1 MKPMNSVAWATLALA
16 VAAQA
21 NLAQAREET
30 APRSAADAEASQI
43 DTLVVTGTRRV
54 DRTAFES
61 TAPIDVVTQ
70 DALNSI
76 VSDEIMDKLAA
87 TTPSFNVQRLPA
99 ADGQAFVRPATLR
112 GLSPDQTLVLVNG
125 KRRHRSAVLGGRGQ
139 QGVDL
144 ASLGTSGVSRIEV
157 LRDGASA
164 QYGSDAIAGV
174 INVILSTKTGFSGY
188 AQTGQYYEGDGRK
201 TEVGAR
207 YGLDFGHGGVIV
219 GSVDY
224 ADAEATSR
232 TRQRPDAVAFQAAN
246 PTIAVRNPVQ
256 RWGQPDR
263 IVWRGTLNTILP
275 LTDTVEAYAFATYS
289 DMTGQTDFNWR
300 NPATD
305 TSYRTSPAFPGWSL
319 NQLYPAGFA
328 PVFGQDETNGSLNA
342 GVKGRALGFS
352 WDLSAG
358 YGRDDVDYVLKN
370 SINASF
376 GPQSPTAFDDGS
388 LIQVEKTLNLDASR
402 PLAWSF
408 LAQPANLAVG
418 LEARQETYEIKA
430 GDRYS
435 WDVGPGAAA
444 GLPSGSN
451 GFPGYAPSQ
460 AGSWDQTS
468 YAGYVDLD
476 LPITD
481 RFDADIAVRHEDF
494 SEFGSTTDGKIAVR
508 YEVTPD
514 FALRGAVSTGFRAPT
529 PGQINNTR
537 TSQGLNTTTLL
548 LFTSGRLSPVNP
560 IARALGGK
568 PLEPE
573 ESRNLSFGAVYRR
586 GGFTG
591 SVDYYRIEVD
601 TRFAVSPNFTVT
613 PALRAQLV
621 AAGVP
626 GADSLTTVSYF
637 TNAFDTRTQG
647 VDVVGSWKGDLWGG
661 RAGVTAAWNWNDS
674 KVIRS
679 KPTEVSRL
687 ARINIEDG
695 LPANAANLTLDY
707 GRGRYSGM
715 VRARYSGRWTDAQ
728 ANGAADLIQTFGGR
742 TLVDLSLSA
751 ELNDRFKLTV
761 GAENLF
767 DTYPDEATF
776 QVSRGLIYSR
786 NAPYDTDGGLYYAR
800 LSATF

>member
-1 MKPMNSVAWATLALA
+1 MKILSTSAWGVLALA
-16 VAAQA
+16 LASQAQA
-21 NLAQAREET
+21 QQAPAQSTATEVET
-30 APRSAADAEASQI
+30 V
-43 DTLVVTGTRRV
+43 VVTGTRRL

-61 TAPIDVVTQ
+61 AAPIDVVSQET
-70 DALNSI
+70 LKSI
-76 VSDEIMDKLAA
+76 VSDEIMNKLAA

-144 ASLGTSGVSRIEV
+144 ASIGTSGLERIEV

-174 INVILSTKTGFSGY
+174 INIILSSKTGFEGY
-188 AQTGQYYEGDGRK
+188 GQYGRYYAGDGDK
-201 TEVGAR
+201 TEIGAR
-207 YGLDFGHGGVIV
+207 YGFALGQGGSLVAALD
-219 GSVDY
+219 Y
-224 ADAEATSR
+224 TKAEATSR
-232 TRQRPDAVAFQAAN
+232 TRQRPDAIAFQAAN
-246 PTIAVRNPVQ
+246 PNIKVPNPVQ

-263 IVWRGTLNTILP
+263 EVWRGSLNLVLP
-275 LTDTVEAYAFATYS
+275 INDAVEAYGFVTYS
-289 DMTGQTDFNWR
+289 DMTGVTDFNWR
-300 NPATD
+300 NPSTD
-305 TSYRTSPAFPGWSL
+305 NSYRTSTVFPGWSL
-319 NQLYPAGFA
+319 SQIYPAGFS
-328 PVFGQDETNGSLNA
+328 PKFGQDETNSSVNGGLRGDA
-342 GVKGRALGFS
+342 MGWS

-358 YGRDDVDYVLKN
+358 WGEDRVDYVLSN

-376 GPQSPTAFDDGS
+376 GPQSPTRFNAGA
-388 LIQVEKTLNLDASR
+388 LIQKESTLNLDASR

-408 LAQPANLAVG
+408 LAKPANLAVG
-418 LEARQETYEIKA
+418 LEARKETYEIKA
-430 GDRYS
+430 GDRFS

-476 LPITD
+476 LPFTD
-481 RFDADIAVRHEDF
+481 KFGVDIAVRHEDF
-494 SEFGSTTDGKIAVR
+494 SEFGQTTDGKIAAR
-508 YEVTPD
+508 YEFTPN

-529 PGQINNTR
+529 AGQINNTR
-537 TSQGLNTTTLL
+537 TSQGLNTTTLQ

-560 IARALGGK
+560 IAVALGGK

-573 ESRNLSFGAVYRR
+573 ESQNLSLGAVFRQ
-586 GGFTG
+586 GGFTA

-601 TRFAVSPNFTVT
+601 NRFAVSPNFTVT

-637 TNAFDTRTQG
+637 TNSFDTRTQG
-647 VDVVGSWKGDLWGG
+647 VDVVGAWRGGLWGG
-661 RAGVTAAWNWNDS
+661 RAGLTAAWNWNDT
-674 KVIRS
+674 KVTRS
-679 KPTEVSRL
+679 KLTEVSRL
-687 ARINIEDG
+687 AKINLEDG
-695 LPANAANLTLDY
+695 LPQNAANVSFDY
-707 GRGRYSGM
+707 ARGLFSGLI
-715 VRARYSGRWTDAQ
+715 RARWSGEWTDAQ
-728 ANGAADLIQTFGGR
+728 ANGAADLIQTFAGK
-742 TLVDLSLSA
+742 TLIDLSVSA
-751 ELNDRFKLTV
+751 QVTPAIKLTV

-776 QVSRGLIYSR
+776 QASRGLIYSR
-786 NAPYDTDGGLYYAR
+786 NAPYDTDGGLWYAR
-800 LSATF
+800 LAAKF

>member
-1 MKPMNSVAWATLALA
+1 MKLMSTVAWGALALA
-16 VAAQA
+16 LSSQAQA
-21 NLAQAREET
+21 QQAAPAT
-30 APRSAADAEASQI
+30 AATEV
-43 DTLVVTGTRRV
+43 DTVVVTGTRRV

-61 TAPIDVVTQ
+61 TAPVDVVSQ
-70 DALNSI
+70 EALRNT

-144 ASLGTSGVSRIEV
+144 ASLGTSGIERIEV

-174 INVILSTKTGFSGY
+174 INIILSDKTGFEGY
-188 AQTGQYYEGDGRK
+188 GQFGRYYAGDGDK
-201 TEVGAR
+201 TEIGGRYGVAFGKGGSLVGA
-207 YGLDFGHGGVIV
+207 I
-219 GSVDY
+219 DY
-224 ADAEATSR
+224 TKAEATSR
-232 TRQRPDAVAFQAAN
+232 TRQRPDAIAFQAAN
-246 PTIAVRNPVQ
+246 PTINVKTPVQ

-263 IVWRGTLNTILP
+263 DVWRGSLNATLPIS
-275 LTDTVEAYAFATYS
+275 DTVEAYAFATYS
-289 DMTGQTDFNWR
+289 DMTGTTDFNWR
-300 NPATD
+300 NPSSD
-305 TSYRTSPAFPGWSL
+305 TSYRTSPLFPGWSL
-319 NQLYPAGFA
+319 NQLYPAGFS
-328 PVFGQDETNGSLNA
+328 PTFGQDETNASVNG
-342 GVKGRALGFS
+342 GVRGDALGWS

-358 YGRDDVDYVLKN
+358 WGRDKVDYFLNN

-376 GPQSPTAFDDGS
+376 GPQSPTSFDAGA
-388 LIQVEKTLNLDASR
+388 LIQAEKTLNFDLSR

-408 LAQPANLAVG
+408 LAKPANLAMG
-418 LEARQETYEIKA
+418 LEARKETYKIEA

-435 WDVGPGAAA
+435 WDVGPGAPA

-476 LPITD
+476 LPLTD
-481 RFDADIAVRHEDF
+481 KLDADIAIRHEDF
-494 SEFGSTTDGKIAVR
+494 SEFGQTTDGKIAVR
-508 YEVTPD
+508 YEFTPN

-529 PGQINNTR
+529 AGQINNTR

-560 IARALGGK
+560 ISVALGGK

-573 ESRNLSFGAVYRR
+573 ESKNLSFGAVFRQ
-586 GGFTG
+586 GGFTA
-591 SVDYYRIEVD
+591 SVDYYRIDVD
-601 TRFAVSPNFTVT
+601 NRFAVSPNFTVT

-621 AAGVP
+621 AAGIP

-637 TNAFDTRTQG
+637 TNSFDTRTQG
-647 VDVVGSWKGDLWGG
+647 VDVVGSWRGPLLGG
-661 RAGVTAAWNWNDS
+661 RAGVTAAWNWNDT
-674 KVIRS
+674 KVTRS
-679 KPTEVSRL
+679 KLTEVSNL
-687 ARINIEDG
+687 ARVNLEDG
-695 LPANAANLTLDY
+695 LPQNAANVSFDY
-707 GRGRYSGM
+707 ANGRFSGM
-715 VRARYSGRWTDAQ
+715 VRARWSGEWTDAQ
-728 ANGAADLIQTFGGR
+728 ANGAADLIQKFAGKA
-742 TLVDLSLSA
+742 LVDLSVSA
-751 ELNDRFKLTV
+751 QLTDALKLTV

-776 QVSRGLIYSR
+776 QASRGLIYSR
-786 NAPYDTDGGLYYAR
+786 NAPYDTDGGLWYAR
-800 LSATF
+800 LSAKF

>member
-1 MKPMNSVAWATLALA
+1 MKLMTTAAWGVLALVLATQAHAQQAAATLE
-16 VAAQA
+16 AA
-21 NLAQAREET
+21 EV
-30 APRSAADAEASQI
+30 
-43 DTLVVTGTRRV
+43 DTLVVTGTRRL

-61 TAPIDVVTQ
+61 AAPVDVVSQ
-70 DALNSI
+70 EALKSV

-144 ASLGTSGVSRIEV
+144 AALGTSGIERIEV

-174 INVILSTKTGFSGY
+174 INIILSDKTGFEGY
-188 AQTGQYYEGDGRK
+188 GQFGRYFAGDGDK
-201 TEVGAR
+201 TEIGAR
-207 YGLDFGHGGVIV
+207 YGLGIGNGGSLV
-219 GSVDY
+219 GALDY
-224 ADAEATSR
+224 TNAEATSR
-232 TRQRPDAVAFQAAN
+232 TRQRPDAIAFQAAN
-246 PTIAVRNPVQ
+246 PNIKVPNPVQ

-263 IVWRGTLNTILP
+263 EVWRGSLNLVLP
-275 LTDTVEAYAFATYS
+275 IGDAIEAYGFATYS
-289 DMTGQTDFNWR
+289 DLHGVTDFNWR

-305 TSYRTSPAFPGWSL
+305 SSYRASTVFPGWSL
-319 NQLYPAGFA
+319 SQLYPAGFS
-328 PVFGQDETNGSLNA
+328 PKFGQDETNASANGGLRGDA
-342 GVKGRALGFS
+342 MGWS
-352 WDLSAG
+352 WDVSAG
-358 YGRDDVDYVLKN
+358 WGRDKVDYFLNN

-376 GPQSPTAFDDGS
+376 GPQSPTSFDAGS
-388 LIQVEKTLNLDASR
+388 LIQEEATLNLDASR
-402 PLAWSF
+402 PLEWSF
-408 LAQPANLAVG
+408 LAAPANLALG
-418 LEARQETYEIKA
+418 LEARKETYKIEA

-435 WDVGPGAAA
+435 WDVGPGAAT

-468 YAGYVDLD
+468 YAAYADLD

-481 RFDADIAVRHEDF
+481 KFGAAIAIRHEDF
-494 SEFGSTTDGKIAVR
+494 SEFGQTTDGKIAAR
-508 YEVTPD
+508 YEFTPN

-529 PGQINNTR
+529 AGQINNTR

-560 IARALGGK
+560 ISVALGGK

-573 ESRNLSFGAVYRR
+573 ESKNLSLGAVFRQ
-586 GGFTG
+586 GGFTA

-601 TRFAVSPNFTVT
+601 NRFAVSPNFTVT

-621 AAGVP
+621 AAGIP

-637 TNAFDTRTQG
+637 TNSFDTRTQG
-647 VDVVGSWKGDLWGG
+647 VDVVGSWRGQLLGG
-661 RAGVTAAWNWNDS
+661 RAGVTAAWNWNDT
-674 KVIRS
+674 KVTRS
-679 KPTEVSRL
+679 KLTEVSKL
-687 ARINIEDG
+687 ARINLEDG
-695 LPANAANLTLDY
+695 LPQNAANVSFDY
-707 GRGRYSGM
+707 AKGRFSGLI
-715 VRARYSGRWTDAQ
+715 RARWSGEWTDAQ
-728 ANGAADLIQTFGGR
+728 ANGTADLIQNFSGKA
-742 TLVDLSLSA
+742 LVDLSVSA
-751 ELNDRFKLTV
+751 QLTDAIKLTV

-776 QVSRGLIYSR
+776 QASRGLIYSR
-786 NAPYDTDGGLYYAR
+786 NAPYDTDGGLWYAR
-800 LSATF
+800 LSAKF

>member
-1 MKPMNSVAWATLALA
+1 MKLMTTAAWGALALVLSTQA
-16 VAAQA
+16 HAQ
-21 NLAQAREET
+21 QASP
-30 APRSAADAEASQI
+30 ALEASEV

-61 TAPIDVVTQ
+61 AAPVDVVSQ
-70 DALNSI
+70 EALKSI

-144 ASLGTSGVSRIEV
+144 ASLGTSGIERIEV

-174 INVILSTKTGFSGY
+174 INIILSDKTGFEGYGQSGRY
-188 AQTGQYYEGDGRK
+188 FAGDGDK
-201 TEVGAR
+201 TEIGAR
-207 YGLDFGHGGVIV
+207 YGLAIGNG
-219 GSVDY
+219 GSVVAALDY
-224 ADAEATSR
+224 TNAEATSR
-232 TRQRPDAVAFQAAN
+232 TRQRPDAIAFQAAN
-246 PTIAVRNPVQ
+246 PNIKVPNPVQ

-263 IVWRGTLNTILP
+263 EVWRGSLNLVLP
-275 LTDTVEAYAFATYS
+275 ISDAVEAYGFATYS
-289 DMTGQTDFNWR
+289 DMHGVTDFNWR
-300 NPATD
+300 NPSTD
-305 TSYRTSPAFPGWSL
+305 SSYKTSAVFPGWSL
-319 NQLYPAGFA
+319 SQLYPAGFS
-328 PVFGQDETNGSLNA
+328 PKFGQDETNASVNGGLRGDA
-342 GVKGRALGFS
+342 KGWS
-352 WDLSAG
+352 WDVSAG
-358 YGRDDVDYVLKN
+358 WGRDKVDYFLNN

-376 GPQSPTAFDDGS
+376 GPQSPTSFDAGS
-388 LIQVEKTLNLDASR
+388 LIQEEATLNLDASR
-402 PLAWSF
+402 PLDWSF
-408 LAQPANLAVG
+408 LAKPANLALG
-418 LEARQETYEIKA
+418 LEARKETYKIEA

-468 YAGYVDLD
+468 YAAYADLD

-481 RFDADIAVRHEDF
+481 KFNADIAVRHEDF
-494 SEFGSTTDGKIAVR
+494 SEFGQTTDGKIAVR
-508 YEVTPD
+508 YEFTPN
-514 FALRGAVSTGFRAPT
+514 FAIRGAVSTGFRAPT
-529 PGQINNTR
+529 AGQINNTR

-560 IARALGGK
+560 ISVALGGK

-573 ESRNLSFGAVYRR
+573 ESKNLSLGAVFRQ
-586 GGFTG
+586 GGFTA

-601 TRFAVSPNFTVT
+601 NRFAVSPNFTVT

-621 AAGVP
+621 AAGIP

-637 TNAFDTRTQG
+637 TNSFDTRTQG
-647 VDVVGSWKGDLWGG
+647 VDVVGSWRGQLLGG
-661 RAGVTAAWNWNDS
+661 RAGVTAAWNWNDT
-674 KVIRS
+674 KVTRS
-679 KPTEVSRL
+679 KLTEVSKL
-687 ARINIEDG
+687 ARINLEDG
-695 LPANAANLTLDY
+695 LPQNAANVSFDY
-707 GRGRYSGM
+707 AKGRFSGLI
-715 VRARYSGRWTDAQ
+715 RARWSGEWTDAQ
-728 ANGAADLIQTFGGR
+728 ANGTADLIQNFSGKA
-742 TLVDLSLSA
+742 LVDLSVSA
-751 ELNDRFKLTV
+751 QLTDAIKLTV

-776 QVSRGLIYSR
+776 QASRGLIYSR
-786 NAPYDTDGGLYYAR
+786 NAPYDTDGGLWYAR
-800 LSATF
+800 LSAKF

>member
-1 MKPMNSVAWATLALA
+1 MKLLSTTAWGVLALA
-16 VAAQA
+16 LASQAQA
-21 NLAQAREET
+21 QQAPASSTVTEVET
-30 APRSAADAEASQI
+30 V
-43 DTLVVTGTRRV
+43 VVTGTRRV

-61 TAPIDVVTQ
+61 AAPIDVVSQET
-70 DALNSI
+70 LKSI
-76 VSDEIMDKLAA
+76 VSDEIMNKLAA

-144 ASLGTSGVSRIEV
+144 AAIGTSGLERIEV

-174 INVILSTKTGFSGY
+174 INIILSSKTGFEGY
-188 AQTGQYYEGDGRK
+188 GQYGRYYAGDGDK
-201 TEVGAR
+201 TEIGAR
-207 YGLDFGHGGVIV
+207 YGFALGQGGSLVAALD
-219 GSVDY
+219 Y
-224 ADAEATSR
+224 TKADATSR
-232 TRQRPDAVAFQAAN
+232 TRQRPDAITFQAAN
-246 PTIAVRNPVQ
+246 PNIKVPNPVQ

-263 IVWRGTLNTILP
+263 EVWRGSLNLVLP
-275 LTDTVEAYAFATYS
+275 INDAVEAYGFVTYS
-289 DMTGQTDFNWR
+289 DMSGVTDFNWR
-300 NPATD
+300 NPSTD
-305 TSYRTSPAFPGWSL
+305 SSYRTSTVFPGWSL
-319 NQLYPAGFA
+319 SQIYPAGFS
-328 PVFGQDETNGSLNA
+328 PKFGQDETNSAVNGGLRGDA
-342 GVKGRALGFS
+342 MGWS

-358 YGRDDVDYVLKN
+358 WGEDRVDYVLSN

-376 GPQSPTAFDDGS
+376 GPQSPTRFDAGA
-388 LIQVEKTLNLDASR
+388 LIQKESTLNLDASR

-408 LAQPANLAVG
+408 LAKPANLALG
-418 LEARQETYEIKA
+418 LEARKETYEIKA
-430 GDRYS
+430 GDRFS

-476 LPITD
+476 LPLTD
-481 RFDADIAVRHEDF
+481 KFGVDIAIRHEDF
-494 SEFGSTTDGKIAVR
+494 SEFGQTTDGKIAAR
-508 YEVTPD
+508 YELTPN

-529 PGQINNTR
+529 AGQINNTR
-537 TSQGLNTTTLL
+537 TSQGLNTTTLQ

-560 IARALGGK
+560 IAVALGGK

-573 ESRNLSFGAVYRR
+573 ESQNLSLGAVFRQ
-586 GGFTG
+586 GDFTA

-601 TRFAVSPNFTVT
+601 NRFAVSPNFTVT

-637 TNAFDTRTQG
+637 TNSFDTRTQG
-647 VDVVGSWKGDLWGG
+647 VDVVGAWRGALWGG
-661 RAGVTAAWNWNDS
+661 RAGLTAAWNWNDT
-674 KVIRS
+674 KVTRS
-679 KPTEVSRL
+679 KLTEVSRL
-687 ARINIEDG
+687 AKINLEDG
-695 LPANAANLTLDY
+695 LPQNAANVSFDY
-707 GRGRYSGM
+707 ARGMFSGLI
-715 VRARYSGRWTDAQ
+715 RARWSGEWTDAQ
-728 ANGAADLIQTFGGR
+728 ANGAADLIQTFAGK
-742 TLVDLSLSA
+742 TLVDLSVSA
-751 ELNDRFKLTV
+751 QVTSAIKLTV

-776 QVSRGLIYSR
+776 QASRGLIYSR
-786 NAPYDTDGGLYYAR
+786 NAPYDTDGGLWYAR
-800 LSATF
+800 LAAKF

>member
-1 MKPMNSVAWATLALA
+1 MKLMTTAAWGVFALVLSTQAHAQQAPVAG
-16 VAAQA
+16 
-21 NLAQAREET
+21 ET
-30 APRSAADAEASQI
+30 AEV

-61 TAPIDVVTQ
+61 TAPVDVVGQ
-70 DALNSI
+70 EALKSI

-144 ASLGTSGVSRIEV
+144 ASLGTSGIERIEV

-174 INVILSTKTGFSGY
+174 INIILSDKTGFEGY
-188 AQTGQYYEGDGRK
+188 AQTGRYFAGDGDK
-201 TEVGAR
+201 TEIGAR
-207 YGLDFGHGGVIV
+207 YGLAIGNG
-219 GSVDY
+219 GSVVAALDY
-224 ADAEATSR
+224 TNAEATSR
-232 TRQRPDAVAFQAAN
+232 TRQRPDAIAFQAAN
-246 PTIAVRNPVQ
+246 PNIKVPNPVQ

-263 IVWRGTLNTILP
+263 EVWRGSLNMVLP
-275 LTDTVEAYAFATYS
+275 LGDVAEAYGFATYS
-289 DMTGQTDFNWR
+289 DLHGVTDFNWR
-300 NPATD
+300 NPSTD
-305 TSYRTSPAFPGWSL
+305 SSYKTSTVFPGWSL
-319 NQLYPAGFA
+319 NKIYPAGFS
-328 PVFGQDETNGSLNA
+328 PKFGQDETNASVNG
-342 GVKGRALGFS
+342 GVRGDAKGWS
-352 WDLSAG
+352 WDVSAG
-358 YGRDDVDYVLKN
+358 WGRDKVDYFLNN

-376 GPQSPTAFDDGS
+376 GPQSPTSFDAGS
-388 LIQVEKTLNLDASR
+388 LIQEEATLNLDASR
-402 PLAWSF
+402 PLEWSF
-408 LAQPANLAVG
+408 LAKPANLALG
-418 LEARQETYEIKA
+418 LEARKETYKIEA

-468 YAGYVDLD
+468 YAAYADLD

-481 RFDADIAVRHEDF
+481 KFNADIAIRHEDF
-494 SEFGSTTDGKIAVR
+494 SEFGQTTDGKIAAR
-508 YEVTPD
+508 YEFTPN

-529 PGQINNTR
+529 AGQINNTR

-548 LFTSGRLSPVNP
+548 LFTSGRLSPINP
-560 IARALGGK
+560 ISVALGGK

-573 ESRNLSFGAVYRR
+573 ESKNLSLGAVFRQ
-586 GGFTG
+586 GGFTA

-601 TRFAVSPNFTVT
+601 NRFAVSPNFTVT
-613 PALRAQLV
+613 PALRTQLV
-621 AAGVP
+621 AAGIP

-637 TNAFDTRTQG
+637 TNSFDTRTQG
-647 VDVVGSWKGDLWGG
+647 VDVVGSWRGQVWGG
-661 RAGVTAAWNWNDS
+661 RAGVTAAWNWNDT
-674 KVIRS
+674 KVTRS
-679 KPTEVSRL
+679 KLTEVSKL
-687 ARINIEDG
+687 ARINLEDG
-695 LPANAANLTLDY
+695 LPQNAANVSFDY
-707 GRGRYSGM
+707 AKGRFSGLI
-715 VRARYSGRWTDAQ
+715 RARWSGEWTDAK
-728 ANGAADLIQTFGGR
+728 ANGAADLIQKFSGKA
-742 TLVDLSLSA
+742 LVDLSVSA
-751 ELNDRFKLTV
+751 QLTEALKLTV

-776 QVSRGLIYSR
+776 QASRGLIYSR
-786 NAPYDTDGGLYYAR
+786 NAPYDTDGGLWYAR
-800 LSATF
+800 LSAKF

>member
-1 MKPMNSVAWATLALA
+1 MKFMSTVAWGALALA
-16 VAAQA
+16 LSSQAHAQQVAATEA
-21 NLAQAREET
+21 T
-30 APRSAADAEASQI
+30 ATEV
-43 DTLVVTGTRRV
+43 DTVVVTGTRRV

-61 TAPIDVVTQ
+61 AAPVDIVSAE
-70 DALNSI
+70 ALKNT

-144 ASLGTSGVSRIEV
+144 ASLGTSGVERIEV

-174 INVILSTKTGFSGY
+174 INIILSDKTGFEGY
-188 AQTGQYYEGDGRK
+188 GQFGRYYAGDGDK

-207 YGLDFGHGGVIV
+207 YGLAIGNGGSLV
-219 GSVDY
+219 GAIDY
-224 ADAEATSR
+224 ANAEATSR
-232 TRQRPDAVAFQAAN
+232 TRQRPDAIAFQAAN
-246 PTIAVRNPVQ
+246 PTIQVPNPVQ

-263 IVWRGTLNTILP
+263 EVWRGSLNAVLP
-275 LTDTVEAYAFATYS
+275 LSDAVEAYAFATYS
-289 DMTGQTDFNWR
+289 DMHGVTDFNWR
-300 NPATD
+300 NPSTD
-305 TSYRTSPAFPGWSL
+305 TSYRTSPVFPGWSL
-319 NQLYPAGFA
+319 SQLYPAGFS
-328 PVFGQDETNGSLNA
+328 PKFGQDETNASINGGLRGEA
-342 GVKGRALGFS
+342 MGWS
-352 WDLSAG
+352 WDASAG
-358 YGRDDVDYVLKN
+358 WGRDKVDYFLNN

-376 GPQSPTAFDDGS
+376 GPQSPTSFDAGS
-388 LIQVEKTLNLDASR
+388 LIQKEATLNLDASR

-408 LAQPANLAVG
+408 LARPANLALG
-418 LEARQETYEIKA
+418 LEARKETYEIQA

-435 WDVGPGAAA
+435 WDVGPGAPA

-468 YAGYVDLD
+468 YAAYVDLD
-476 LPITD
+476 LPFTD
-481 RFDADIAVRHEDF
+481 RFGADVAVRHEDF
-494 SEFGSTTDGKIAVR
+494 SEFGQTTDGKIAAR
-508 YEVTPD
+508 YELTPN
-514 FALRGAVSTGFRAPT
+514 FAIRGAVSTGFRAPT
-529 PGQINNTR
+529 AGQINNTR

-548 LFTSGRLSPVNP
+548 LFTSGRLSPINP
-560 IARALGGK
+560 ISAALGGK

-573 ESRNLSFGAVYRR
+573 ESKNLSLGFVFRQ
-586 GGFTG
+586 GGFTA

-601 TRFAVSPNFTVT
+601 NRFAVSPNFTVT

-637 TNAFDTRTQG
+637 TNSFDTRTQG
-647 VDVVGSWKGDLWGG
+647 VDAVASWRGQLLGG
-661 RAGVTAAWNWNDS
+661 RAGVTAAWNWNDT
-674 KVIRS
+674 KVTRS
-679 KPTEVSRL
+679 KLTEVSKL
-687 ARINIEDG
+687 ARINLEDG
-695 LPANAANLTLDY
+695 LPQNAANVSFDY
-707 GRGRYSGM
+707 ARGIFSGM
-715 VRARYSGRWTDAQ
+715 VRARWSGEWTDAQ
-728 ANGAADLIQTFGGR
+728 ANGTADLIQTFSGK
-742 TLVDLSLSA
+742 TLVDLSVSA
-751 ELNDRFKLTV
+751 QVTGTIKLTV

-776 QVSRGLIYSR
+776 QASRGLIYSR
-786 NAPYDTDGGLYYAR
+786 NAPYDTDGGLWYAR
-800 LSATF
+800 VSAKF

>member
-1 MKPMNSVAWATLALA
+1 MKLLSTTAWGVLVLALA
-16 VAAQA
+16 SQAQA
-21 NLAQAREET
+21 QQAPAQSTATEVET
-30 APRSAADAEASQI
+30 V
-43 DTLVVTGTRRV
+43 VVTGTRRL

-61 TAPIDVVTQ
+61 AAPIDVVSQET
-70 DALNSI
+70 LKSI
-76 VSDEIMDKLAA
+76 VSDEIMNKLAA

-144 ASLGTSGVSRIEV
+144 ASIGTSGLERIEV

-174 INVILSTKTGFSGY
+174 INIILSSKTGFEGY
-188 AQTGQYYEGDGRK
+188 GQYGRYYAGDGDK
-201 TEVGAR
+201 TELGAR
-207 YGLDFGHGGVIV
+207 YGFALGQGGSLVAALD
-219 GSVDY
+219 Y
-224 ADAEATSR
+224 TKAEATSR

-246 PTIAVRNPVQ
+246 PTIKVPNPVQ

-263 IVWRGTLNTILP
+263 EVWRGSLNLVLP
-275 LTDTVEAYAFATYS
+275 INDAVEAYGFVTYS
-289 DMTGQTDFNWR
+289 DMSGVTDFNWR
-300 NPATD
+300 NPSTD
-305 TSYRTSPAFPGWSL
+305 SSYRTSTVFPGWSL
-319 NQLYPAGFA
+319 SQIYPAGFS
-328 PVFGQDETNGSLNA
+328 PKFGQDETNSSVNGGLRGDA
-342 GVKGRALGFS
+342 MGWS

-358 YGRDDVDYVLKN
+358 WGEDRVDYVLSN

-376 GPQSPTAFDDGS
+376 GPQSPTRFNAGA
-388 LIQVEKTLNLDASR
+388 LIQKEGALNLDASR
-402 PLAWSF
+402 PLGWSF
-408 LAQPANLAVG
+408 LAKPANLAVG
-418 LEARQETYEIKA
+418 LEARKETYEIKA
-430 GDRYS
+430 GDRFS

-476 LPITD
+476 LPLTAK
-481 RFDADIAVRHEDF
+481 FGVDIAIRHEDF
-494 SEFGSTTDGKIAVR
+494 SEFGQTTDGKIAAR
-508 YEVTPD
+508 YELTPN

-529 PGQINNTR
+529 AGQINNTR
-537 TSQGLNTTTLL
+537 TSQGLNTTTLQ

-560 IARALGGK
+560 IAVALGGK

-573 ESRNLSFGAVYRR
+573 ESQNLSLGAVFRQ
-586 GGFTG
+586 GGFSA

-601 TRFAVSPNFTVT
+601 NRFAVSPNFTVT

-637 TNAFDTRTQG
+637 TNSFDTRTQG
-647 VDVVGSWKGDLWGG
+647 VDVVGAWRGALWGG
-661 RAGVTAAWNWNDS
+661 RAGLTAAWNWNDT
-674 KVIRS
+674 KVTRS
-679 KPTEVSRL
+679 KLTEVSRL
-687 ARINIEDG
+687 AKINLEDG
-695 LPANAANLTLDY
+695 LPQNAANVSFDY
-707 GRGRYSGM
+707 ARGLFSGLI
-715 VRARYSGRWTDAQ
+715 RARWSGEWTDAQ
-728 ANGAADLIQTFGGR
+728 ANGAADLIQTFAGK
-742 TLVDLSLSA
+742 TLIDLSVSA
-751 ELNDRFKLTV
+751 QVTPAIKLTV

-776 QVSRGLIYSR
+776 QASRGLIYSR
-786 NAPYDTDGGLYYAR
+786 NAPYDTDGGLWYAR
-800 LSATF
+800 LAAKF

>member
-1 MKPMNSVAWATLALA
+1 MKFMTTAAWGAIALALSTQA
-16 VAAQA
+16 HAQQAPAAS
-21 NLAQAREET
+21 E
-30 APRSAADAEASQI
+30 AAEV

-61 TAPIDVVTQ
+61 TAPVDVVSQ
-70 DALNSI
+70 DTLKSI

-144 ASLGTSGVSRIEV
+144 AALGTSGIERIEV

-174 INVILSTKTGFSGY
+174 INIILSDKTGFEGY
-188 AQTGQYYEGDGRK
+188 GQFGRYDAGDGDK
-201 TEVGAR
+201 TEIGAR
-207 YGLDFGHGGVIV
+207 YGLAIGNGGSLV
-219 GSVDY
+219 GALDY
-224 ADAEATSR
+224 TNAEATSR
-232 TRQRPDAVAFQAAN
+232 TRQRPDAIAFQAAN
-246 PTIAVRNPVQ
+246 PNIKVPNPVQ

-263 IVWRGTLNTILP
+263 EVWRGSLNLVLP
-275 LTDTVEAYAFATYS
+275 IGDTMEAYGFATYS
-289 DMTGQTDFNWR
+289 DLHGVTDFNWR
-300 NPATD
+300 NPSTD
-305 TSYRTSPAFPGWSL
+305 SSYKTSTVFPGWSL
-319 NQLYPAGFA
+319 SQIYPAGFS
-328 PVFGQDETNGSLNA
+328 PKFGQDETNASINGGLRGDA
-342 GVKGRALGFS
+342 KGWS
-352 WDLSAG
+352 WDVSAG
-358 YGRDDVDYVLKN
+358 WGQDKVDYFLNN

-376 GPQSPTAFDDGS
+376 GPQSPTSFDAGS
-388 LIQVEKTLNLDASR
+388 LIQEEATLNLDASR
-402 PLAWSF
+402 PLEWSF
-408 LAQPANLAVG
+408 LAKPANLALG
-418 LEARQETYEIKA
+418 LEARKETYKIEA

-460 AGSWDQTS
+460 AGFWDQTS
-468 YAGYVDLD
+468 YAAYADLD

-481 RFDADIAVRHEDF
+481 KFNADIAIRHEDF
-494 SEFGSTTDGKIAVR
+494 SEFGQTTDGKIALR
-508 YEVTPD
+508 YEFTPN

-529 PGQINNTR
+529 AGQINNTR

-560 IARALGGK
+560 ISVALGGK

-573 ESRNLSFGAVYRR
+573 ESKNLSLGAVFRQ
-586 GGFTG
+586 GGFTA

-601 TRFAVSPNFTVT
+601 NRFAVSPNFTVT

-621 AAGVP
+621 AAGIP

-637 TNAFDTRTQG
+637 TNSFDTRTQG
-647 VDVVGSWKGDLWGG
+647 VDVVGSWRGQVWGG
-661 RAGVTAAWNWNDS
+661 RAGVTAAWNWNDT
-674 KVIRS
+674 KVTRS
-679 KPTEVSRL
+679 KLTEVSKL
-687 ARINIEDG
+687 SRINLEDG
-695 LPANAANLTLDY
+695 LPQNAANVSFDY
-707 GRGRYSGM
+707 AKGRFSGLI
-715 VRARYSGRWTDAQ
+715 RARWSGEWTDAQ
-728 ANGAADLIQTFGGR
+728 ANGTADLIQNFSGKA
-742 TLVDLSLSA
+742 LVDLSVSA
-751 ELNDRFKLTV
+751 QLTDAMKLTV

-776 QVSRGLIYSR
+776 QASRGLIYSR
-786 NAPYDTDGGLYYAR
+786 NAPYDTDGGLWYAR
-800 LSATF
+800 LSAKF

>member
-1 MKPMNSVAWATLALA
+1 MRLMTSAAWATLALA
-16 VAAQA
+16 ISAPAHAQTPVPAAG
-21 NLAQAREET
+21 
-30 APRSAADAEASQI
+30 AEASEI
-43 DTLVVTGTRRV
+43 ETLVVTGTRRA

-70 DALNSI
+70 DDLNST

-144 ASLGTSGVSRIEV
+144 ASLGTSGLDRIEV

-174 INVILSTKTGFSGY
+174 INIILSQKTGFSGY

-201 TEVGAR
+201 VELGAR
-207 YGLDFGHGGVIV
+207 YGLAVGNGGSIV
-219 GSVDY
+219 ASLDY
-224 ADAEATSR
+224 TDAKATSR
-232 TRQRPDAVAFQAAN
+232 TRQRPDAIAFQAAN
-246 PTIAVRNPVQ
+246 PTIAVPNPVQ

-263 IVWRGTLNTILP
+263 TVWRGTLNAVLP
-275 LTDTVEAYAFATYS
+275 VTDTLEAYAFATYS
-289 DMTGQTDFNWR
+289 DMTGTTDFNWR

-305 TSYRTSPAFPGWSL
+305 TSYRTSPLFPGWTL
-319 NQLYPAGFA
+319 KTLYPAGFA
-328 PVFGQDETNGSLNA
+328 PVFGQDETNGSFNA
-342 GVKGRALGFS
+342 GLRGDALGFA

-358 YGRDDVDYVLKN
+358 YGRDDVDYFLRN

-376 GPQSPTAFDDGS
+376 GPTSPTAFDAGS
-388 LIQVEKTLNLDASR
+388 LIQEEKTLNLDVSR

-408 LAQPANLAVG
+408 LAAPANLALG
-418 LEARQETYEIKA
+418 LEARRETYEIEA

-481 RFDADIAVRHEDF
+481 RLDADIALRHEDF
-494 SEFGSTTDGKIAVR
+494 SEFGSTTDGKIALR
-508 YEVTPD
+508 YAVTPN

-560 IARALGGK
+560 IAQALGGK

-573 ESRNLSFGAVYRR
+573 ESNNLSVGAVFRS

-591 SVDYYRIEVD
+591 SIDYYRIDVD
-601 TRFAVSPNFTVT
+601 NRFAVSPNFTVT

-637 TNAFDTRTQG
+637 TNSFDTRTQG
-647 VDVVGSWKGDLWGG
+647 VDVVGAWKGDLLGG
-661 RAGVTAAWNWNDS
+661 RAGVTAAWNWNDT
-674 KVIRS
+674 KVTRS
-679 KPTEVSRL
+679 KLTEVSAL
-687 ARINIEDG
+687 ARTNLEDG
-695 LPANAANLTLDY
+695 LPSNAANLTFDY
-707 GRGRYSGM
+707 AKDRYSGM
-715 VRARYSGRWTDAQ
+715 VRVRYSGDWTDAQ
-728 ANGAADLIQTFGGR
+728 ANGATDLVQTFGAKA
-742 TLVDLSLSA
+742 LVDLSVSA
-751 ELNDRFKLTV
+751 QLNDQFKLTV

-776 QVSRGLIYSR
+776 QASRGLIYSR

>member
-1 MKPMNSVAWATLALA
+1 MTTAAWGALALVLSTQA
-16 VAAQA
+16 HAQ
-21 NLAQAREET
+21 QASP
-30 APRSAADAEASQI
+30 ALEASEV

-61 TAPIDVVTQ
+61 AAPVDVVSQ
-70 DALNSI
+70 EALKSI

-144 ASLGTSGVSRIEV
+144 ASLGTSGIERIEV

-174 INVILSTKTGFSGY
+174 INIILSDKTGFEGYGQSGRY
-188 AQTGQYYEGDGRK
+188 FAGDGDK
-201 TEVGAR
+201 TEIGAR
-207 YGLDFGHGGVIV
+207 YGLAIGNG
-219 GSVDY
+219 GSVVAALDY
-224 ADAEATSR
+224 TNAEATSR
-232 TRQRPDAVAFQAAN
+232 TRQRPDAIAFQAAN
-246 PTIAVRNPVQ
+246 PNIKVPNPVQ

-263 IVWRGTLNTILP
+263 EVWRGSLNLVLP
-275 LTDTVEAYAFATYS
+275 ISDAVEAYGFATYS
-289 DMTGQTDFNWR
+289 DMHGVTDFNWR
-300 NPATD
+300 NPSTD
-305 TSYRTSPAFPGWSL
+305 SSYKTSTVFPRWSL
-319 NQLYPAGFA
+319 SQLYPAGFS
-328 PVFGQDETNGSLNA
+328 PKFGQDETNASVNGGLRGDA
-342 GVKGRALGFS
+342 KGWS
-352 WDLSAG
+352 WDVSAG
-358 YGRDDVDYVLKN
+358 WGRDKVDYFLNN

-376 GPQSPTAFDDGS
+376 GPQSPTSFDAGS
-388 LIQVEKTLNLDASR
+388 LIQEEATLNLDASR
-402 PLAWSF
+402 PLDWSF
-408 LAQPANLAVG
+408 LAKPANLALG
-418 LEARQETYEIKA
+418 LEARKETYKIEA

-468 YAGYVDLD
+468 YAAYADLD

-481 RFDADIAVRHEDF
+481 KFNADIAVRHEDF
-494 SEFGSTTDGKIAVR
+494 SEFGQTTDGKIAVR
-508 YEVTPD
+508 YEFTPN
-514 FALRGAVSTGFRAPT
+514 FAIRGAVSTGFRAPT
-529 PGQINNTR
+529 AGQINNTR

-560 IARALGGK
+560 ISVALGGK

-573 ESRNLSFGAVYRR
+573 ESKNLSLGAVFRQ
-586 GGFTG
+586 GGFTA

-601 TRFAVSPNFTVT
+601 NRFAVSPNFTVT

-621 AAGVP
+621 AAGIP

-637 TNAFDTRTQG
+637 TNSFDTRTQG
-647 VDVVGSWKGDLWGG
+647 VDVVGSWRGQVWGG
-661 RAGVTAAWNWNDS
+661 RAGVTAAWNWNDT
-674 KVIRS
+674 KVTRS
-679 KPTEVSRL
+679 KLTEVSKL
-687 ARINIEDG
+687 ARINLEDG
-695 LPANAANLTLDY
+695 LPQNAANVSFDY
-707 GRGRYSGM
+707 AKGRFSGLI
-715 VRARYSGRWTDAQ
+715 RARWSGEWTDAQ
-728 ANGAADLIQTFGGR
+728 ANGTADLIQKFSGKA
-742 TLVDLSLSA
+742 LVDLSVSA
-751 ELNDRFKLTV
+751 QLTDAIKLTV

-776 QVSRGLIYSR
+776 QASRGLIYSR
-786 NAPYDTDGGLYYAR
+786 NAPYDTDGGLWYAR
-800 LSATF
+800 LSAKF

>member
-1 MKPMNSVAWATLALA
+1 MTTAAWGVLALVLSTQA
-16 VAAQA
+16 HAQQAPVAS
-21 NLAQAREET
+21 ET
-30 APRSAADAEASQI
+30 AEV

-61 TAPIDVVTQ
+61 AAPVDVVSQ
-70 DALNSI
+70 DALKSI

-144 ASLGTSGVSRIEV
+144 AALGTSGIERIEV

-174 INVILSTKTGFSGY
+174 INIILSDKTGFEGY
-188 AQTGQYYEGDGRK
+188 GQFGRYFAGDGDK
-201 TEVGAR
+201 TEIGAR
-207 YGLDFGHGGVIV
+207 YGLAIGNG
-219 GSVDY
+219 GSVVAALDY
-224 ADAEATSR
+224 TNAEATSR
-232 TRQRPDAVAFQAAN
+232 TRQRPDAIAFQAAN
-246 PTIAVRNPVQ
+246 PNIKVPNPVQ

-263 IVWRGTLNTILP
+263 EVWRGSLNLVLP
-275 LTDTVEAYAFATYS
+275 ISDAIEAYGFATYS
-289 DMTGQTDFNWR
+289 DMHGVTDFNWR
-300 NPATD
+300 NPSTD
-305 TSYRTSPAFPGWSL
+305 SSYKTSTVFPGWSL
-319 NQLYPAGFA
+319 SQIYPAGFS
-328 PVFGQDETNGSLNA
+328 PKFGQDETNASVNGGLRGDA
-342 GVKGRALGFS
+342 KGWS
-352 WDLSAG
+352 WDVSAG
-358 YGRDDVDYVLKN
+358 WGRDKVDYFLNN

-376 GPQSPTAFDDGS
+376 GPQSPTSFDAGS
-388 LIQVEKTLNLDASR
+388 LIQEEATLNLDASR
-402 PLAWSF
+402 PLEWSF
-408 LAQPANLAVG
+408 LAKPANLALG
-418 LEARQETYEIKA
+418 LEARKETYKIEA

-468 YAGYVDLD
+468 YAAYADLD

-481 RFDADIAVRHEDF
+481 KFDADIAVRHEDF
-494 SEFGSTTDGKIAVR
+494 SEFGQTTDGKIAVR
-508 YEVTPD
+508 YEFTPN
-514 FALRGAVSTGFRAPT
+514 FAIRGAVSTGFRAPT
-529 PGQINNTR
+529 AGQINNTR

-560 IARALGGK
+560 ISVALGGK

-573 ESRNLSFGAVYRR
+573 ESKNLSLGAVFRQ
-586 GGFTG
+586 GGFTA

-601 TRFAVSPNFTVT
+601 NRFAVSPNFTVT

-621 AAGVP
+621 AAGIP

-637 TNAFDTRTQG
+637 TNSFDTRTQG
-647 VDVVGSWKGDLWGG
+647 VDVVGSWRGQVWGG
-661 RAGVTAAWNWNDS
+661 RAGVTAAWNWNDT
-674 KVIRS
+674 KVTRS
-679 KPTEVSRL
+679 KLTEVSKL
-687 ARINIEDG
+687 ARINLEDG
-695 LPANAANLTLDY
+695 LPQNAANVSFDY
-707 GRGRYSGM
+707 AKGRFSGLI
-715 VRARYSGRWTDAQ
+715 RARWSGEWTDAQ
-728 ANGAADLIQTFGGR
+728 ANGTADLIQNFSGK
-742 TLVDLSLSA
+742 TLVDLSVSA
-751 ELNDRFKLTV
+751 QLTDAIKLTV

-776 QVSRGLIYSR
+776 QASRGLIYSR
-786 NAPYDTDGGLYYAR
+786 NAPYDTDGGLWYAR
-800 LSATF
+800 LSAKF

>member
-1 MKPMNSVAWATLALA
+1 MKLLSTTAWGVLVLALA
-16 VAAQA
+16 TQAQA
-21 NLAQAREET
+21 QQAPAQSTGTEVET
-30 APRSAADAEASQI
+30 V
-43 DTLVVTGTRRV
+43 VVTGTRRL

-61 TAPIDVVTQ
+61 AAPIDVVSQET
-70 DALNSI
+70 LKSI
-76 VSDEIMDKLAA
+76 VSDEIMNKLAA

-144 ASLGTSGVSRIEV
+144 ASIGTSGLERIEV

-174 INVILSTKTGFSGY
+174 INIILSSKTGFEGY
-188 AQTGQYYEGDGRK
+188 GQYGRYYAGDGDK
-201 TEVGAR
+201 TELGAR
-207 YGLDFGHGGVIV
+207 YGFALGQGGSLVAALD
-219 GSVDY
+219 Y
-224 ADAEATSR
+224 TKAEATSR

-246 PTIAVRNPVQ
+246 PTIKVPNPVQ

-263 IVWRGTLNTILP
+263 EVWRGSLNLVLP
-275 LTDTVEAYAFATYS
+275 INDAVEAYGFVTYS
-289 DMTGQTDFNWR
+289 DMSGVTDFNWR
-300 NPATD
+300 NPSTD
-305 TSYRTSPAFPGWSL
+305 SSYRTSTVFPGWSL
-319 NQLYPAGFA
+319 SQIYPAGFS
-328 PVFGQDETNGSLNA
+328 PKFGQDETNSSVNGGLRGDA
-342 GVKGRALGFS
+342 MGWS

-358 YGRDDVDYVLKN
+358 WGEDRVDYVLSN

-376 GPQSPTAFDDGS
+376 GPQSPTRFDAGA
-388 LIQVEKTLNLDASR
+388 LIQKEGALNLDASR

-408 LAQPANLAVG
+408 LAKPANLALG
-418 LEARQETYEIKA
+418 LEARKETYEIKA
-430 GDRYS
+430 GDRFS

-476 LPITD
+476 LPLTD
-481 RFDADIAVRHEDF
+481 KFGVDIAIRHEDF
-494 SEFGSTTDGKIAVR
+494 SEFGQTTDGKIAAR
-508 YEVTPD
+508 YELTPN

-529 PGQINNTR
+529 AGQINNTR
-537 TSQGLNTTTLL
+537 TSQGLNTTTLQ

-560 IARALGGK
+560 IAVALGGK

-573 ESRNLSFGAVYRR
+573 ESQNLSLGAVFRQ
-586 GGFTG
+586 GGFSA

-601 TRFAVSPNFTVT
+601 NRFAVSPNFTVT

-637 TNAFDTRTQG
+637 TNSFDTRTQG
-647 VDVVGSWKGDLWGG
+647 VDVVGAWRGALWGG
-661 RAGVTAAWNWNDS
+661 RAGLTAAWNWNDT
-674 KVIRS
+674 KVTRS
-679 KPTEVSRL
+679 KLTEVSRL
-687 ARINIEDG
+687 AKINLEDG
-695 LPANAANLTLDY
+695 LPQNAANVSFDY
-707 GRGRYSGM
+707 ARGLFSGLI
-715 VRARYSGRWTDAQ
+715 RARWSGEWTDAQ
-728 ANGAADLIQTFGGR
+728 ANGAADLIQTFAGK
-742 TLVDLSLSA
+742 TLIDLSVSA
-751 ELNDRFKLTV
+751 QVTPAIKLTV

-776 QVSRGLIYSR
+776 QASRGLIYSR
-786 NAPYDTDGGLYYAR
+786 NAPYDTDGGLWYAR
-800 LSATF
+800 LAAKF

>member
-1 MKPMNSVAWATLALA
+1 MKLMTTAAWGALALA
-16 VAAQA
+16 LSSQAHAQQAAP
-21 NLAQAREET
+21 
-30 APRSAADAEASQI
+30 APEAAEV

-61 TAPIDVVTQ
+61 VAPVDVVSQ
-70 DALNSI
+70 DALKSV

-144 ASLGTSGVSRIEV
+144 ASLGTSGIERIEV

-174 INVILSTKTGFSGY
+174 INIILSDKTGFEGH
-188 AQTGQYYEGDGRK
+188 AQTGRYFAGDGDK

-207 YGLDFGHGGVIV
+207 YGLAIGNGGSLV
-219 GSVDY
+219 GAVDY
-224 ADAEATSR
+224 TNAEATSR
-232 TRQRPDAVAFQAAN
+232 TRQRPDAIAFQAAN
-246 PTIAVRNPVQ
+246 PNIKVPNPVQ

-263 IVWRGTLNTILP
+263 EVWRGSLNLVLP
-275 LTDTVEAYAFATYS
+275 LGDVAEAYGFATYS
-289 DMTGQTDFNWR
+289 DLHGVTDFNWR
-300 NPATD
+300 NPSTD
-305 TSYRTSPAFPGWSL
+305 SSYKTSTVFPGWSL
-319 NQLYPAGFA
+319 NQIYPAGFS
-328 PVFGQDETNGSLNA
+328 PKFGQDETNASVNG
-342 GVKGRALGFS
+342 GVRGDAMGWS
-352 WDLSAG
+352 WDASAG
-358 YGRDDVDYVLKN
+358 WGRDKVDYFLNN

-376 GPQSPTAFDDGS
+376 GPQSPTSFDAGS
-388 LIQVEKTLNLDASR
+388 LIQEEATLNLDASR
-402 PLAWSF
+402 PLEWSF
-408 LAQPANLAVG
+408 LAKPANLALG
-418 LEARQETYEIKA
+418 LEARKETYKIEA

-468 YAGYVDLD
+468 YAAYADLD

-481 RFDADIAVRHEDF
+481 KFNADIAIRHEDF
-494 SEFGSTTDGKIAVR
+494 SEFGQTTDGKIAVR
-508 YEVTPD
+508 YEFTPN
-514 FALRGAVSTGFRAPT
+514 FAIRGAVSTGFRAPT
-529 PGQINNTR
+529 AGQINNTR

-548 LFTSGRLSPVNP
+548 LFTSGRLSPINP
-560 IARALGGK
+560 ISVALGGK

-573 ESRNLSFGAVYRR
+573 ESKNLSLGAVFRQ
-586 GGFTG
+586 GGFTA

-601 TRFAVSPNFTVT
+601 NRFAVSPNFTVT

-621 AAGVP
+621 AAGIP

-637 TNAFDTRTQG
+637 TNSFDTRTQG
-647 VDVVGSWKGDLWGG
+647 VDVVGSWRGQVWGG
-661 RAGVTAAWNWNDS
+661 RAGVTAAWNWNDT
-674 KVIRS
+674 KVTRS
-679 KPTEVSRL
+679 KLTEVSKL
-687 ARINIEDG
+687 ARINLEDG
-695 LPANAANLTLDY
+695 LPQNAANVSFDY
-707 GRGRYSGM
+707 AKGRFSGLI
-715 VRARYSGRWTDAQ
+715 RARWSGEWTDAQ
-728 ANGAADLIQTFGGR
+728 ANGTADLIQKFSGKA
-742 TLVDLSLSA
+742 LVDLSVSA
-751 ELNDRFKLTV
+751 QLTEALKLTV

-776 QVSRGLIYSR
+776 QASRGLIYSR
-786 NAPYDTDGGLYYAR
+786 NAPYDTDGGLWYAR
-800 LSATF
+800 LSAKF

>member
-1 MKPMNSVAWATLALA
+1 MKLMTTAAWGALALVLSTQA
-16 VAAQA
+16 HAQ
-21 NLAQAREET
+21 QASP
-30 APRSAADAEASQI
+30 ALEASEV

-61 TAPIDVVTQ
+61 AAPVDVVSQ
-70 DALNSI
+70 EALKSI

-144 ASLGTSGVSRIEV
+144 AALGTSGIERIEV

-174 INVILSTKTGFSGY
+174 INIILSDKTGFEGY
-188 AQTGQYYEGDGRK
+188 AQTGRYFAADGDK
-201 TEVGAR
+201 TEIGAR
-207 YGLDFGHGGVIV
+207 YGLAIGNG
-219 GSVDY
+219 GSVVAALDY
-224 ADAEATSR
+224 TNAEATSR
-232 TRQRPDAVAFQAAN
+232 TRQRPDAIAFQAAN
-246 PTIAVRNPVQ
+246 PNIKVPNPVQ

-263 IVWRGTLNTILP
+263 EVWRGSLNLVLP
-275 LTDTVEAYAFATYS
+275 ISDAVEAYGFATYS
-289 DMTGQTDFNWR
+289 DMYGVTDFNWR
-300 NPATD
+300 NPSTD
-305 TSYRTSPAFPGWSL
+305 SSYKTSAVFPGWSL
-319 NQLYPAGFA
+319 SQLYPAGFS
-328 PVFGQDETNGSLNA
+328 PKFGQDETNASVNG
-342 GVKGRALGFS
+342 GVRGDAKGWS
-352 WDLSAG
+352 WDVSAG
-358 YGRDDVDYVLKN
+358 WGRDKVDYFLNN

-376 GPQSPTAFDDGS
+376 GPQSPTSFDAGS
-388 LIQVEKTLNLDASR
+388 LIQEEATLNLDASR
-402 PLAWSF
+402 PLDWSF
-408 LAQPANLAVG
+408 LAKPANLALG
-418 LEARQETYEIKA
+418 LEARKETYKIEA

-468 YAGYVDLD
+468 YAAYADLD

-481 RFDADIAVRHEDF
+481 KFNADIAVRHEDF
-494 SEFGSTTDGKIAVR
+494 SEFGQTTDGKIAVR
-508 YEVTPD
+508 YEFTPN
-514 FALRGAVSTGFRAPT
+514 FAIRGAVSTGFRAPT
-529 PGQINNTR
+529 AGQINNTR

-560 IARALGGK
+560 ISVALGGK

-573 ESRNLSFGAVYRR
+573 ESKNLSLGAVFRQ
-586 GGFTG
+586 GGFTA

-601 TRFAVSPNFTVT
+601 NRFAVSPNFTVT

-621 AAGVP
+621 AAGIP

-637 TNAFDTRTQG
+637 TNSFDTRTQG
-647 VDVVGSWKGDLWGG
+647 VDVVGSWRGQVWGG
-661 RAGVTAAWNWNDS
+661 RAGVTAAWNWNDT
-674 KVIRS
+674 KVTRS
-679 KPTEVSRL
+679 KLTEVSKL
-687 ARINIEDG
+687 ARINLEDG
-695 LPANAANLTLDY
+695 LPQNAANVSFDY
-707 GRGRYSGM
+707 AKGRFSGLI
-715 VRARYSGRWTDAQ
+715 RARWSGEWTDAQ
-728 ANGAADLIQTFGGR
+728 ANGTADLIQNFSGK
-742 TLVDLSLSA
+742 TLVDLSVSA
-751 ELNDRFKLTV
+751 QLTDAIKLTV

-776 QVSRGLIYSR
+776 QASRGLIYSR
-786 NAPYDTDGGLYYAR
+786 NAPYDTDGGLWYAR
-800 LSATF
+800 LSAKF

>member
-1 MKPMNSVAWATLALA
+1 MKLLSTTAWGVLVLALA
-16 VAAQA
+16 TQAQA
-21 NLAQAREET
+21 QQAPAQSTGTEVET
-30 APRSAADAEASQI
+30 V
-43 DTLVVTGTRRV
+43 VVTGTRRL

-61 TAPIDVVTQ
+61 AAPIDVVSQET
-70 DALNSI
+70 LKSI
-76 VSDEIMDKLAA
+76 VSDEIMNKLAA

-144 ASLGTSGVSRIEV
+144 ASIGTSGLERIEV

-174 INVILSTKTGFSGY
+174 INIILSSKTGFEGY
-188 AQTGQYYEGDGRK
+188 GQYGRYYAGDGDK
-201 TEVGAR
+201 TELGAR
-207 YGLDFGHGGVIV
+207 YGFALGQGGSLVAALD
-219 GSVDY
+219 Y
-224 ADAEATSR
+224 TKAEATSR

-246 PTIAVRNPVQ
+246 PTIKVPNPVQ

-263 IVWRGTLNTILP
+263 EVWRGSLNLVLP
-275 LTDTVEAYAFATYS
+275 INDAVEAYGFVTYS
-289 DMTGQTDFNWR
+289 DMSGVTDFNWR
-300 NPATD
+300 NPSTD
-305 TSYRTSPAFPGWSL
+305 SSYRTSTVFPGWSL
-319 NQLYPAGFA
+319 SQIYPAGFS
-328 PVFGQDETNGSLNA
+328 PKFGQDETNSSVNGGLRGDA
-342 GVKGRALGFS
+342 MGWS

-358 YGRDDVDYVLKN
+358 WGEDRVDYVLSN

-376 GPQSPTAFDDGS
+376 GPQSPTRFDAGA
-388 LIQVEKTLNLDASR
+388 LIQKEGALNLDASR

-408 LAQPANLAVG
+408 LAKPANLALG
-418 LEARQETYEIKA
+418 LEARKETYEIKA
-430 GDRYS
+430 GDRFS

-476 LPITD
+476 LPLTD
-481 RFDADIAVRHEDF
+481 KFGVDIAIRHEDF
-494 SEFGSTTDGKIAVR
+494 SEFGQTTDGKIAAR
-508 YEVTPD
+508 YELTPN

-529 PGQINNTR
+529 AGQINNTR
-537 TSQGLNTTTLL
+537 TSQGLNTTTLQ

-560 IARALGGK
+560 IAVALGGK

-573 ESRNLSFGAVYRR
+573 ESQNLSLGAVFRQ
-586 GGFTG
+586 GGFTA

-601 TRFAVSPNFTVT
+601 NRFAVSPNFTVT

-637 TNAFDTRTQG
+637 TNSFDTRTQG
-647 VDVVGSWKGDLWGG
+647 VDIVGAWRGALWGG
-661 RAGVTAAWNWNDS
+661 RAGLAAAWNWNDT
-674 KVIRS
+674 KVTRS
-679 KPTEVSRL
+679 KLTEVSRL
-687 ARINIEDG
+687 AKINLEDG
-695 LPANAANLTLDY
+695 LPQNAANVSFDY
-707 GRGRYSGM
+707 ARGLFSGLI
-715 VRARYSGRWTDAQ
+715 RARWSGEWTDAQ
-728 ANGAADLIQTFGGR
+728 ANGAADLIQTFAGK
-742 TLVDLSLSA
+742 TLIDLSVSA
-751 ELNDRFKLTV
+751 QVTPAIKLTV

-776 QVSRGLIYSR
+776 QASRGLIYSR
-786 NAPYDTDGGLYYAR
+786 NAPYDTDGGLWYAR
-800 LSATF
+800 LAAKF

>member
-1 MKPMNSVAWATLALA
+1 MTSAAWATLAMA
-16 VAAQA
+16 ISVPAHAQTQAPANPAA
-21 NLAQAREET
+21 
-30 APRSAADAEASQI
+30 SEASEI
-43 DTLVVTGTRRV
+43 ETLVVTGTRRT

-70 DALNSI
+70 DALRAT

-144 ASLGTSGVSRIEV
+144 ASLGTSGIDRIEV

-174 INVILSTKTGFSGY
+174 INIILSQKTGFSGY

-201 TEVGAR
+201 TEIGAR
-207 YGLDFGHGGVIV
+207 YGLAVGDGGSIV
-219 GSVDY
+219 ASLDY
-224 ADAEATSR
+224 TDAQATSR
-232 TRQRPDAVAFQAAN
+232 TRQRPDAIAFQVAN
-246 PTIAVRNPVQ
+246 PTIAVPNPVQ

-263 IVWRGTLNTILP
+263 TVWRGTLNAVLP

-289 DMTGQTDFNWR
+289 DMTGTTDFNWR

-305 TSYRTSPAFPGWSL
+305 TSYRASPLFPGWTL
-319 NQLYPAGFA
+319 NTLYPAGFS
-328 PVFGQDETNGSLNA
+328 PKFGQDETNGSFNA
-342 GVKGRALGFS
+342 GLRGDALGFS

-358 YGRDDVDYVLKN
+358 YGRDDVDYFLNN

-376 GPQSPTAFDDGS
+376 GPTSPTSFDAGS
-388 LIQVEKTLNLDASR
+388 LVQEEKTLNFDASR
-402 PLAWSF
+402 PIAWSF

-418 LEARQETYEIKA
+418 LEARQETYKIKA

-481 RFDADIAVRHEDF
+481 KFDADIAIRHEDF

-508 YEVTPD
+508 YEFTPN

-560 IARALGGK
+560 IAVALGGK

-573 ESRNLSFGAVYRR
+573 ESKNLSVGAVFRQ

-591 SVDYYRIEVD
+591 SIDYYRIDVD
-601 TRFAVSPNFTVT
+601 NRFAVSPNFTVT

-647 VDVVGSWKGDLWGG
+647 VDVVGSWKGDVWGG
-661 RAGVTAAWNWNDS
+661 KAGVTAAWNWNDS
-674 KVIRS
+674 KVTRS
-679 KPTEVSRL
+679 KLTEVSKL

-695 LPANAANLTLDY
+695 LPANAANLTFDY
-707 GRGRYSGM
+707 AKDRYSGM
-715 VRARYSGRWTDAQ
+715 VRVRYSSDWTDAQ
-728 ANGAADLIQTFGGR
+728 ANGAADLIQTFGGKA
-742 TLVDLSLSA
+742 LVDLSLSA
-751 ELNDRFKLTV
+751 QLNETFKLTV

-776 QVSRGLIYSR
+776 QASRGLIYSR

>member
-1 MKPMNSVAWATLALA
+1 MKLMTTAAWGALALVLSTQA
-16 VAAQA
+16 HAQ
-21 NLAQAREET
+21 QASP
-30 APRSAADAEASQI
+30 ALEASEV

-61 TAPIDVVTQ
+61 AAPVDVVSQ
-70 DALNSI
+70 EALKSI

-144 ASLGTSGVSRIEV
+144 ASLGTSGIERIEV

-174 INVILSTKTGFSGY
+174 INIILSDKTGFEGY
-188 AQTGQYYEGDGRK
+188 AQTGRYFAADGDK
-201 TEVGAR
+201 TEIGAR
-207 YGLDFGHGGVIV
+207 YGLAIGNG
-219 GSVDY
+219 GSVVAALDY
-224 ADAEATSR
+224 TNAEATSR
-232 TRQRPDAVAFQAAN
+232 TRQRPDAIAFQAAN
-246 PTIAVRNPVQ
+246 PNIKVPNPVQ

-263 IVWRGTLNTILP
+263 EVWRGSLNLVLP
-275 LTDTVEAYAFATYS
+275 ISDAVEAYGFATYS
-289 DMTGQTDFNWR
+289 DMHGVTDFNWR
-300 NPATD
+300 NPSTD
-305 TSYRTSPAFPGWSL
+305 SSYKTSAVFPGWSL
-319 NQLYPAGFA
+319 SQLYPAGFS
-328 PVFGQDETNGSLNA
+328 PKFGQDETNASVNGGLRGDA
-342 GVKGRALGFS
+342 KGWS
-352 WDLSAG
+352 WDVSAG
-358 YGRDDVDYVLKN
+358 WGRDKVDYFLNN

-376 GPQSPTAFDDGS
+376 GPQSPTSFDAGS
-388 LIQVEKTLNLDASR
+388 LIQEEATLNLDASR
-402 PLAWSF
+402 PLDWSF
-408 LAQPANLAVG
+408 LAKPANLALG
-418 LEARQETYEIKA
+418 LEARKETYKIEA

-468 YAGYVDLD
+468 YAAYADLD

-481 RFDADIAVRHEDF
+481 KFNADIAVRHEDF
-494 SEFGSTTDGKIAVR
+494 SEFGQTTDGKIAVR
-508 YEVTPD
+508 YEFTPN
-514 FALRGAVSTGFRAPT
+514 FAIRGAVSTGFRAPT
-529 PGQINNTR
+529 AGQINNTR

-560 IARALGGK
+560 ISVALGGK

-573 ESRNLSFGAVYRR
+573 ESKNLSLGAVFRQ
-586 GGFTG
+586 GGFTA

-601 TRFAVSPNFTVT
+601 NRFAVSPNFTVT

-621 AAGVP
+621 AAGIP

-637 TNAFDTRTQG
+637 TNSFDTRTQG
-647 VDVVGSWKGDLWGG
+647 VDVVGSWRGQLLGG
-661 RAGVTAAWNWNDS
+661 RAGVTAAWNWNDT
-674 KVIRS
+674 KVTRS
-679 KPTEVSRL
+679 KLTEVSKL
-687 ARINIEDG
+687 ARINLEDG
-695 LPANAANLTLDY
+695 LPQNAANVSFDY
-707 GRGRYSGM
+707 AKGRFSGLI
-715 VRARYSGRWTDAQ
+715 RARWSGEWTDAQ
-728 ANGAADLIQTFGGR
+728 ANGTADLIQKFSGKA
-742 TLVDLSLSA
+742 LVDLSVSA
-751 ELNDRFKLTV
+751 QLTDAIKLTV

-776 QVSRGLIYSR
+776 QASRGLIYSR
-786 NAPYDTDGGLYYAR
+786 NAPYDTDGGLWYAR
-800 LSATF
+800 LSAKF